1 MNAKLKAY
9 LQIARLSNLPTVFSN
24 VLVGITLASSTTSIP
39 IDITLSAMLALS
51 LFYVGGMAQ
60 NDLFDL
66 KIDTKEHPQRPL
78 PSGALSLREARV
90 FIVAT
95 FGLGFFLI
103 AATAPNALY
112 YALGLLVCIILYNL
126 FHKKWTGSLIFMGLC
141 RAFVYCVAA
150 AMIASRQ
157 QQDLSWTPLAYFAAS
172 LAIYIIAMTL
182 VAQKEAAGS
191 LGYRR
196 WLALFIVALPF
207 LAHFAAPYTFTPVL
221 YISGIVLA
229 LWLVRSARFIWTTPP
244 KVVPAI
250 LGWLSGICL
259 IDAYFL
265 ALLNRPGLA
274 SLAGLCFIATVLGHK
289 KILGT

>member
-1 MNAKLKAY
+1 MNAKLEAY
-9 LQIARLSNLPTVFSN
+9 LQIARLSNVPTVFSN
-24 VLVGITLASSTTSIP
+24 VLVGMTLASSATSIP
-39 IDITLSAMLALS
+39 IDITLLAMLALS

-66 KIDTKEHPQRPL
+66 KIDAKENAQRPL
-78 PSGALSLREARV
+78 PSGALSVREVRV
-90 FIVAT
+90 FIATT

-103 AATAPNALY
+103 AATAPKALY
-112 YALGLLVCIILYNL
+112 YTLALLICITLYNL
-126 FHKKWTGSLIFMGLC
+126 FHKKWTASLVFMGLC

-150 AMIASRQ
+150 AMIVYRQ
-157 QQDLSWTPLAYFAAS
+157 QQDLSWTPLAYFAAL
-172 LAIYIIAMTL
+172 LAVYIIAITL
-182 VAQKEAAGS
+182 VAQKEAAGA

-196 WLALFIVALPF
+196 WLALCIIAFPF
-207 LAHFAAPYTFTPVL
+207 FAHFATPYTFTPVL
-221 YISGIVLA
+221 CISGIVLA
-229 LWLVRSARFIWTTPP
+229 LWLLRSARFVWNTPP

-274 SLAGLCFIATVLGHK
+274 SIAGLCFITTVLGHRR
-289 KILGT
+289 ILGT